1 MTAREA
7 AFLSLQKFERDG
19 KYLNIELSASIE
31 KFKLRG
37 AEKALYTALLYGV
50 IERRLTLEYLL
61 EKYSSR
67 PVAEIDRD
75 VKTAVL
81 LGLYQL
87 RFMDK
92 IPPSAA
98 VNESVA
104 LLRRFYAKKNSEGF
118 ANAVLRAAAS
128 DGKSPVFPK
137 GNTARRLSVQYS
149 VAPWICEK
157 FIADL
162 GFDTAEKIL
171 AASFSHPKLTLAA
184 NTLKISRDELADKL
198 AASGIKCEKT
208 AFSPRGVRLLENIPY
223 DALPADEGL
232 FFVEDEASQLCG
244 EALGALPG
252 DTVLDAC
259 ACPGGKSFY
268 SAVRMENHGR
278 IVACDL
284 HKSKLSLVSSGADRL
299 GISIIE
305 TREQNSAEFCPE
317 LPPFDK
323 VLCDVPC
330 SGLGVLAKKPEI
342 RYKSESDVAR
352 LPSVQ
357 YSILDNCSKYVRSGG
372 TLVYSTCTVTK
383 DENES
388 VTEKFASLHP
398 DFTLVSSRRLLPG
411 DCGDGF
417 YIAKF
422 VKRDT

>member
-19 KYLNIELSASIE
+19 KYLNIELTASID

-50 IERRLTLEYLL
+50 IERRLTLEYLI

-67 PVAEIDRD
+67 PIAEIDRD
-75 VKTAVL
+75 VKTAIM

-128 DGKSPVFPK
+128 DGKTILFPK
-137 GNTARRLSVQYS
+137 GDTSRRLSVQYS
-149 VAPWICEK
+149 VSPWIAEK
-157 FIADL
+157 FIADF
-162 GFDTAEKIL
+162 GFADAEKIL
-171 AASFSHPKLTLAA
+171 SASLSHPRLTLAV
-184 NTLKISRDELADKL
+184 NTLRMTRDELISRLSSD
-198 AASGIKCEKT
+198 GIKCEKT
-208 AFSPRGVRLLENIPY
+208 SFSPRGVRLLENVPY
-223 DALPADEGL
+223 DALSSEEGL

-268 SAVRMENHGR
+268 SAVRMENRGR

-284 HKSKLSLVSSGADRL
+284 HKSKLSLVSSGAERL

-305 TREQNSAEFCPE
+305 TREQNSAVFCPE
-317 LPPFDK
+317 LASFDK

-330 SGLGVLAKKPEI
+330 SGLGVIAKKPEI
-342 RYKSESDVAR
+342 RYKSADDVAR

-357 YSILDNCSKYVRSGG
+357 YSILDNCSNYVRPGG
-372 TLVYSTCTVTK
+372 VLVYSTCTVTK

-388 VTEKFASLHP
+388 VTEKFASLHN
-398 DFTLVSSRRLLPG
+398 DFTLESSRRLLPG

-422 VKRDT
+422 VKRDK